1 MGELFRIIVYCW
13 AAGLAIAVGATAARF
28 LPSGRRE
35 IVQELIHLA
44 IAFGGGVL
52 VAAVAFALVPTG
64 LTALPL
70 GLAVP
75 LFFAGSVLFM
85 WVDARL
91 SRRVGPRAQ
100 FMAMLLDFLPEA
112 VSLGAVFPH
121 DPRLGVLLAIFIGAQ
136 NLPEG
141 FNAYR
146 ELVLSEAKPRRVLT
160 MMVSLSLLG
169 PIAGLLGY
177 FVLRSTPEAVGALML
192 VAGGG
197 ILYLVFQDIAPL
209 VRMKRHWA
217 PALGGTLGFIVGMVA
232 EKLLS

>member
-1 MGELFRIIVYCW
+1 MSELTAILTYCW
-13 AAGLAIAVGATAARF
+13 AAGLAIVVGAGIAS
-28 LPSGRRE
+28 LVPSERRE
-35 IVQELIHLA
+35 LVREAIHTA

-64 LTALPL
+64 LDVLPL
-70 GLAVP
+70 WMAIL

-85 WVDARL
+85 WIDARL
-91 SRRVGPRAQ
+91 SRCGGSRAQ

-112 VSLGAVFPH
+112 ISLGAVFPH
-121 DPRLGVLLAIFIGAQ
+121 NPRLGILLALFIGAQ

-146 ELVLSEAKPRRVLT
+146 ELMSRKSRAHHVLG
-160 MMVSLSLLG
+160 MMFALSFLG
-169 PIAGLLGY
+169 PLAGLLG
-177 FVLRSTPEAVGALML
+177 FLLLQSAERVVGAVML

-209 VRMKRHWA
+209 VRMKKHWA
-217 PALGGTLGFIVGMVA
+217 PALGATLGFVVGMVG
-232 EKLLS
+232 EKLLG

>member
-1 MGELFRIIVYCW
+1 MGKLFWIVVYCW
-13 AAGLAIAVGATAARF
+13 SAGLAIAVGAAAARF

-35 IVQELIHLA
+35 IVRELTHAA
-44 IAFGGGVL
+44 IAFGGGIL

-64 LTALPL
+64 LKALPL
-70 GLAVP
+70 WLAVP
-75 LFFAGSVLFM
+75 LFLAGSLLFM
-85 WVDARL
+85 WIDARL

-146 ELVLSEAKPRRVLT
+146 ELMSTDDRPRHVLP
-160 MMVSLSLLG
+160 MMLALSLLG

-177 FVLRSTPEAVGALML
+177 YVLRSAPQAVGALML

-197 ILYLVFQDIAPL
+197 ILYLIFQDIAPL

-217 PALGGTLGFIVGMVA
+217 PAIGATLGFIVGMVA
-232 EKLLS
+232 EKLLA

>member
-1 MGELFRIIVYCW
+1 VNDALLICLYCW
-13 AAGLAIAVGATAARF
+13 SAGLAMVVGGGCARI
-28 LPSGRRE
+28 LPAGRRDV
-35 IVQELIHLA
+35 VQEAIHAA

-64 LTALPL
+64 LE
-70 GLAVP
+70 AVP
-75 LFFAGSVLFM
+75 LGWAIALFFVGSLLFM
-85 WVDARL
+85 AIDQKL
-91 SRRVGPRAQ
+91 TRRSGSRAQ

-121 DPRLGVLLAIFIGAQ
+121 NPGLGVLLAIFIGAQ

-146 ELVLSEAKPRRVLT
+146 ELAATGVSGRKILAMMFALSF
-160 MMVSLSLLG
+160 LG
-169 PIAGLLGY
+169 PVAGLLG
-177 FVLRSTPEAVGALML
+177 FLFLQPQPQLVGALML

-209 VRMKRHWA
+209 VRMKRHWM
-217 PALGGTLGFIVGMVA
+217 PALGATLGFIVGMVG
-232 EKLLS
+232 EKLLG

>member
-1 MGELFRIIVYCW
+1 MGELLSIVVYCW
-13 AAGLAIAVGATAARF
+13 AAGLAIVVGGAVARV

-35 IVQELIHLA
+35 IVQEVIHSA
-44 IAFGGGVL
+44 IAFGGGIL

-64 LTALPL
+64 LSALPL
-70 GLAVP
+70 WLAVV
-75 LFFAGSVLFM
+75 LFFVGSLLFM

-91 SRRVGPRAQ
+91 SRCGGSRAQ

-121 DPRLGVLLAIFIGAQ
+121 NPRLGILLALFIGTQ

-146 ELVLSEAKPRRVLT
+146 ELIAGGASRRGVLA
-160 MMVSLSLLG
+160 MMFALSFLG
-169 PIAGLLGY
+169 PLAGLLG
-177 FVLRSTPEAVGALML
+177 FVFLQSAGGVVGALML
-192 VAGGG
+192 VAAGG

-209 VRMKRHWA
+209 VRMRRHWA
-217 PALGGTLGFIVGMVA
+217 PALGATLGFIVGMVG
-232 EKLLS
+232 EKLLG

>member
-1 MGELFRIIVYCW
+1 MREAVSVALYCW
-13 AAGLAIAVGATAARF
+13 SAGLAIIIGAAIARM
-28 LPSGRRE
+28 LPSARRE
-35 IVQELIHLA
+35 GVREVIHTA

-64 LTALPL
+64 LQKLPL
-70 GLAVP
+70 WLAIP
-75 LFFAGSVLFM
+75 LFFAGSLLFM
-85 WVDARL
+85 WIDARL
-91 SRRVGPRAQ
+91 ARGGGSKAQ

-121 DPRLGVLLAIFIGAQ
+121 NPRLGILLAIFIGAQ

-146 ELVLSEAKPRRVLT
+146 ELAAGDASSRGILGMMFALSF
-160 MMVSLSLLG
+160 LG
-169 PIAGLLGY
+169 PAAGLLGY
-177 FVLRSTPEAVGALML
+177 FFLQSATEAVGALML

-217 PALGGTLGFIVGMVA
+217 PALGGTLGFIVGMVG
-232 EKLLS
+232 ERLLG

>member
-1 MGELFRIIVYCW
+1 MGKLLSIVVYCW
-13 AAGLAIAVGATAARF
+13 LAGLAIAVGAAVARF
-28 LPSGRRE
+28 LPSARRE
-35 IVQELIHLA
+35 AVQEAIHTA

-64 LTALPL
+64 LQALPL
-70 GLAVP
+70 WLAVP
-75 LFFAGSVLFM
+75 LFFAGSLLFM
-85 WVDARL
+85 WIDATL
-91 SRRVGPRAQ
+91 SRRVGSRAQ

-121 DPRLGVLLAIFIGAQ
+121 EPRLGVLLAIFIGAQ

-146 ELVLSEAKPRRVLT
+146 ELISGEESPRRVLA
-160 MMVSLSLLG
+160 MMLALSLLG
-169 PIAGLLGY
+169 PVAGLLGY
-177 FVLRSTPEAVGALML
+177 YLLQPSRGAVGALML

-217 PALGGTLGFIVGMVA
+217 PALGATFGFIVGMVG
-232 EKLLS
+232 EKLLG

>member
-1 MGELFRIIVYCW
+1 MGKLFSIVVYCW
-13 AAGLAIAVGATAARF
+13 SAGLTIAVGAAVARF

-35 IVQELIHLA
+35 VVQETIHTA

-64 LTALPL
+64 LQTLPL
-70 GLAVP
+70 WLAVP
-75 LFFAGSVLFM
+75 LFFAGSLLFM
-85 WVDARL
+85 RIDATL
-91 SRRVGPRAQ
+91 SRRVGSRAQ

-121 DPRLGVLLAIFIGAQ
+121 EPRLGVLLALFIGAQ

-146 ELVLSEAKPRRVLT
+146 ELIASEESPRRVLA
-160 MMVSLSLLG
+160 MMLALSFLG
-169 PIAGLLGY
+169 PVAGLLGY
-177 FVLRSTPEAVGALML
+177 YFLQSAREAVGALML

-217 PALGGTLGFIVGMVA
+217 PALGATFGFIVGMVG
-232 EKLLS
+232 EKLLG

>member
-1 MGELFRIIVYCW
+1 V
-13 AAGLAIAVGATAARF
+13 AARL

-35 IVQELIHLA
+35 IVRELIHSAL
-44 IAFGGGVL
+44 AFGGGIL

-64 LTALPL
+64 LQTLPL
-70 GLAVP
+70 WLAVP
-75 LFFAGSVLFM
+75 LFFAGSLLFM
-85 WVDARL
+85 WIDATL
-91 SRRVGPRAQ
+91 SRRLGPRAQ

-121 DPRLGVLLAIFIGAQ
+121 DPRLGILLAIFIGAQ

-146 ELVLSEAKPRRVLT
+146 ELMSIRERPRHVLP
-160 MMVSLSLLG
+160 MMAALSLLG

-177 FVLRSTPEAVGALML
+177 FVLRSSPEAVGALML

-197 ILYLVFQDIAPL
+197 ILYLVFQDVAPL

-217 PALGGTLGFIVGMVA
+217 PALGATLGFIVGMVA
-232 EKLLS
+232 EKLLA